1 MGELLRRREMTP
13 SSGGTP
19 PGPAPLHPLKDG
31 NYKGTNGQ
39 ASHTEVSLGHH
50 IYVYKQYGDASWN
63 VKFPFVSG
71 FSLVAGDVVEFK
83 VNFTRITGC
92 TVQFRLM
99 DAESGYKTLITGITA
114 VGEYSATVTMA
125 DGLEVT
131 RLYFGI
137 TSGSAKKY
145 YDCDV
150 EIYVNGVRYT

>member
-1 MGELLRRREMTP
+1 MNLLRRREMVQA
-13 SSGGTP
+13 SGGGNT
-19 PGPAPLHPLKDG
+19 PLHPLKDG
-31 NYKGTNGQ
+31 NYKGTNGT
-39 ASHTEVSLGHH
+39 ASNTEVSLGYH
-50 IYVYKQYGDASWN
+50 IYVYKLYGDANWN

-99 DAESGYKTLITGITA
+99 DDESSSKTLITGITA
-114 VGEYSATVTMA
+114 VGEYSATVTMTG
-125 DGLEVT
+125 GLDVT

-137 TSGSAKKY
+137 TSGSSKKY

-150 EIYVNGVRYT
+150 SMWVNGVRYT